1 MIEYTTV
8 RMYGGVEVNPAY
20 IQYILPSEQVHA
32 AGWHWFEP
40 GVTLS
45 TRELP
50 AAVRHHAAG

>member
-1 MIEYTTV
+1 
-8 RMYGGVEVNPAY
+8 MYGGVEVNPAY

-50 AAVRHHAAG
+50 AAVRHLAAG